1 MTKLPRLVIE
11 PDPHQP
17 GSRHVLV
24 RQLGARLAAALYGA
38 SDPERLLQS
47 MLRVRVLG
55 ATTPGIDSGD
65 LPDVAGRYEVLA
77 DGIRFI
83 PRFPFEPGVRF
94 RATLS
99 PSECGSTEL
108 PEGLAHE
115 FSIPTQAAPPRARV
129 TRIFPS
135 SDELPENLLRFY
147 LCFSG
152 PMQRGC
158 AQEHVILL
166 DADGRPAP
174 DVLYRPP
181 VELWDGSMRH
191 LTILLDPG
199 RLKRGVGPNK
209 ALGPPLKAGLR
220 YTVAVGSGMLDSSGR
235 PLRAS
240 FSKPFRVTE
249 AVREAIAVEGWQVFS
264 PKPESREPLE
274 LLFPRALDWALL
286 WHCVNVIT
294 EADESIQGGIAI
306 DQGERR
312 WRFTP
317 NSAWISGRY
326 RIRVKSGLEDV
337 CGNDLQGAFDRR
349 LSPTRRLDSNEAA
362 SDLSF
367 FIG

>member
-1 MTKLPRLVIE
+1 MTELPRLVIE
-11 PDPHQP
+11 RDPHQP

-24 RQLGARLAAALYGA
+24 RQL
-38 SDPERLLQS
+38 
-47 MLRVRVLG
+47 
-55 ATTPGIDSGD
+55 
-65 LPDVAGRYEVLA
+65 
-77 DGIRFI
+77 
-83 PRFPFEPGVRF
+83 
-94 RATLS
+94 
-99 PSECGSTEL
+99 
-108 PEGLAHE
+108 
-115 FSIPTQAAPPRARV
+115 
-129 TRIFPS
+129 
-135 SDELPENLLRFY
+135 
-147 LCFSG
+147 G

-274 LLFPRALDWALL
+274 LCEGAPRQR
-286 WHCVNVIT
+286 V
-294 EADESIQGGIAI
+294 GISK
-306 DQGERR
+306 QE
-312 WRFTP
+312 
-317 NSAWISGRY
+317 
-326 RIRVKSGLEDV
+326 
-337 CGNDLQGAFDRR
+337 
-349 LSPTRRLDSNEAA
+349 
-362 SDLSF
+362 
-367 FIG
+367 